1 MSSKNAMMEE
11 MEKRIIKEIDQI
23 SQASRHEL
31 EISKQT
37 LIDMYERQIRFL
49 KDEIDGLNSKIE
61 FTDELLRQRELEN

>member
-1 MSSKNAMMEE
+1 MMEE